1 MDAIARMPL
10 SAHSAD
16 DSALPLTRLLR
27 RCPSAVAAA
36 GLALIVV
43 ILLLLHGQTVADVQP
58 LVLVPIL
65 WAPPGRQH
73 RPRRLTYG

>member
-1 MDAIARMPL
+1 MDAIARMPP

-16 DSALPLTRLLR
+16 DSALPLLR